1 MDQEIDVID
10 PSGQLGSVP
19 KSQLAQALSLGY
31 TQANQ
36 ADISNFQNQKT
47 YGDQT
52 FKAFLE
58 GVGRG
63 ATFGASTYLEK
74 ALGVD
79 PEAIKQRQIYNPGA
93 SFAGELTG
101 AIGSVVAA
109 PAIAPVGIVGEGAAA
124 AASKLLPGAAK
135 IIANPESATI
145 AQKIIAHGSTAGL
158 GSAIEGAAFGAGQ
171 TVHESALGDLDSPD
185 GSVSY
190 QRVGENLLHN
200 VGYGALIGGGIGAGI
215 GAGVG
220 AYKGFKGKP
229 VGPEAKAQAAKEEI
243 ADQTNALIS
252 QEPVPVGGEIPGA
265 MPETP
270 AVPVE
275 APKDIQGLQ
284 ELVKKG
290 EMMGFET
297 NLSQKPLLQDAVKL
311 TPDTEFPVL
320 PMQMESLTSPK
331 HFNEYRAI
339 KETAEGIGADIQNYE
354 YFQKQEAVAK
364 IKNEVSKLAPG
375 KQLTSDVYEAGDRLT
390 QALRESDKAE
400 REAMKPLWEKFDQSA
415 ANQIADRAP
424 IMEKIGADVKGAS
437 ELVELTPEGY
447 KIGKYKPSSTIS
459 KTGYKALKD
468 VVDTLNEETVT
479 ISGLRNL
486 RNTIN
491 DALEGKI
498 STKER
503 IELSSMKKNLMDVIQ
518 DNVQKFEPD
527 LEVREMFKR
536 WAINEERRAAIESIL
551 KGDLATG
558 EGAVLEGVI
567 GKLFSNSAA
576 VKDAKALLGDKFNEA
591 LGNYMMNK
599 IASVSDPAKNFFSS
613 NKFRTFLSKDK
624 NRAILREAFADNP
637 AVLDRINAW
646 NNKMVVLPDA
656 PMLNNSGTAKTAT
669 LLERIKNLGTYLSP
683 TGALQIPTDIA
694 KGIGKQFQKAAE
706 TKDLNKLISGEKTLE
721 QRAGKIQAMANMER
735 MAAYAKDKIGSLAK
749 KVFKPIEK
757 NKEAISGTLGK
768 QLTPKP
774 EEKKKQKQKVK
785 DLSANLNEFMAD
797 PNKLVDAVHN
807 ATESLYGIAP
817 GVTNSL
823 QTSLVAATQFLAS
836 KVPQVQ
842 STSPL
847 SGEME
852 PSDTE
857 IASFNR
863 YYEVVQKPMVAME
876 QLAQGT
882 LNKETIETLETVYP
896 KLYTDMRTAVMTE
909 LTDYMAKPN
918 KPMLPYKKKMALSMF
933 LGQDLMDSLNQQ
945 SIAQNQMILSGNGA
959 QQAQNQQQQA
969 VKTSQQ
975 GLSNLSMA
983 QNAMTPMQKS
993 AMRVS

>member
-1 MDQEIDVID
+1 
-10 PSGQLGSVP
+10 
-19 KSQLAQALSLGY
+19 
-31 TQANQ
+31 
-36 ADISNFQNQKT
+36 
-47 YGDQT
+47 
-52 FKAFLE
+52 
-58 GVGRG
+58 
-63 ATFGASTYLEK
+63 
-74 ALGVD
+74 
-79 PEAIKQRQIYNPGA
+79 
-93 SFAGELTG
+93 
-101 AIGSVVAA
+101 
-109 PAIAPVGIVGEGAAA
+109 
-124 AASKLLPGAAK
+124 
-135 IIANPESATI
+135 
-145 AQKIIAHGSTAGL
+145 
-158 GSAIEGAAFGAGQ
+158 
-171 TVHESALGDLDSPD
+171 
-185 GSVSY
+185 
-190 QRVGENLLHN
+190 
-200 VGYGALIGGGIGAGI
+200 
-215 GAGVG
+215 
-220 AYKGFKGKP
+220 
-229 VGPEAKAQAAKEEI
+229 
-243 ADQTNALIS
+243 
-252 QEPVPVGGEIPGA
+252 
-265 MPETP
+265 
-270 AVPVE
+270 
-275 APKDIQGLQ
+275 
-284 ELVKKG
+284 
-290 EMMGFET
+290 
-297 NLSQKPLLQDAVKL
+297 
-311 TPDTEFPVL
+311 
-320 PMQMESLTSPK
+320 
-331 HFNEYRAI
+331 
-339 KETAEGIGADIQNYE
+339 
-354 YFQKQEAVAK
+354 
-364 IKNEVSKLAPG
+364 
-375 KQLTSDVYEAGDRLT
+375 
-390 QALRESDKAE
+390 
-400 REAMKPLWEKFDQSA
+400 
-415 ANQIADRAP
+415 
-424 IMEKIGADVKGAS
+424 
-437 ELVELTPEGY
+437 
-447 KIGKYKPSSTIS
+447 
-459 KTGYKALKD
+459 
-468 VVDTLNEETVT
+468 
-479 ISGLRNL
+479 
-486 RNTIN
+486 
-491 DALEGKI
+491 
-498 STKER
+498 
-503 IELSSMKKNLMDVIQ
+503 
-518 DNVQKFEPD
+518 
-527 LEVREMFKR
+527 
-536 WAINEERRAAIESIL
+536 
-551 KGDLATG
+551 
-558 EGAVLEGVI
+558 
-567 GKLFSNSAA
+567 
-576 VKDAKALLGDKFNEA
+576 
-591 LGNYMMNK
+591 
-599 IASVSDPAKNFFSS
+599 
-613 NKFRTFLSKDK
+613 
-624 NRAILREAFADNP
+624 
-637 AVLDRINAW
+637 
-646 NNKMVVLPDA
+646 MVVLPDA

>member
-1 MDQEIDVID
+1 MEQEIDVLD

-19 KSQLAQALSLGY
+19 KSQLAQALALGY
-31 TQANQ
+31 TQASS
-36 ADISNFQNQKT
+36 ADVTNFENQKT

-52 FKAFLE
+52 LKAFAE
-58 GVGRG
+58 GIGRG

-79 PEAIKQRQIYNPGA
+79 PEAIKQRQIQNPGA
-93 SFAGELTG
+93 AFAGELTG
-101 AIGSVVAA
+101 AIGTVVAA
-109 PAIAPVGIVGEGAAA
+109 PAIAPVGIVGKGAAT

-135 IIANPESATI
+135 IIANPETATV
-145 AQKIIAHGSTAGL
+145 AQKILATGSTAAL
-158 GSAIEGAAFGAGQ
+158 GSAIEGTAFGVGQ
-171 TVHESALGDLDSPD
+171 TVHESALGDLDDD
-185 GSVSY
+185 GSVNY
-190 QRVGENLLHN
+190 QKVGESLLHN
-200 VGYGALIGGGIGAGI
+200 VGYGALIGGGIGFGI

-229 VGPEAKAQAAKEEI
+229 VGPDAKAQAAREEI
-243 ADQTNALIS
+243 ADQTNALMS
-252 QEPVPVGGEIPGA
+252 QEPVPIGGEVPG
-265 MPETP
+265 
-270 AVPVE
+270 VPVE
-275 APKDIQGLQ
+275 APQDVQGLKQ
-284 ELVKKG
+284 FIKKG
-290 EMMGFET
+290 EMMGLET
-297 NLSQKPLLQDAVKL
+297 DLSQKPLLQEAVTL
-311 TPDTEFPVL
+311 TPDSEFPVL
-320 PMQMESLTSPK
+320 PMQLESLTSPK
-331 HFNEYRAI
+331 HFNEYRAV

-354 YFQKQEAVAK
+354 YFQKQEAVQK
-364 IKNEVSKLAPG
+364 IKNEVSKLVPG
-375 KQLTSDVYEAGDRLT
+375 KKLTSDIYEAGDRLT
-390 QALRESDKAE
+390 QALKESDQLE
-400 REAMKPLWEKFDQSA
+400 REAMKPLWEKFDKSA

-424 IMEKIGADVKGAS
+424 ILDKISANVKGVS
-437 ELVELTPEGY
+437 DLIEMTPEGY
-447 KIGKYKPSSTIS
+447 KLAKYKPTATIS

-468 VVDTLNEETVT
+468 VVEAVNEENLTV
-479 ISGLRNL
+479 SGLRNL

-503 IELSSMKKNLMDVIQ
+503 FELSAMKKNLMDVIQ

-536 WAINEERRAAIESIL
+536 WAINEERRAGIESIL

-576 VKDAKALLGDKFNEA
+576 VKDAKVLLGDKFNEA

-624 NRAILREAFADNP
+624 NRAILREAFADNT
-637 AVLDRINAW
+637 AILDRINAW

-656 PMLNNSGTAKTAT
+656 PMLNPSGTAKTT
-669 LLERIKNLGTYLSP
+669 SLLERIKNLGTYFSAK
-683 TGALQIPTDIA
+683 GAVEIPTDIL
-694 KGIGKQFQKAAE
+694 KGVGKQIGKAAE
-706 TKDLNKLISGEKTLE
+706 KRDLNKLISGEKTLE
-721 QRAGKIQAMANMER
+721 QRAGKIQALGNLER
-735 MAAYAKDKIGSLAK
+735 MGSYVKDKVTSLAK

-757 NKEAISGTLGK
+757 NKEAVSGAVGK

-774 EEKKKQKQKVK
+774 EEKKKKKQKVK

-797 PNKLVDAVHN
+797 PNKLVDAVSN
-807 ATESLYGIAP
+807 ATESLAAIAP
-817 GVTNSL
+817 GVSGSL
-823 QTSLVAATQFLAS
+823 QQSLVAATQFLAS
-836 KVPQVQ
+836 KVPQTQ
-842 STSPL
+842 SLSPL
-847 SGEME
+847 SGQME

-863 YYEVVQKPMVAME
+863 YFDVVQNPMVAME
-876 QLAQGT
+876 QLAQGN
-882 LNKETIETLETVYP
+882 LNKETIETLEIVYP
-896 KLYTDMRTAVMTE
+896 KLYKDMRLSVMTE

-918 KPMLPYKKKMALSMF
+918 KPLLPYKKKLALSMF
-933 LGQDLMDSLNQQ
+933 LGQDLVDSLGSQN
-945 SIAQNQMILSGNGA
+945 IAQNQMILSGNGA
-959 QQAQNQQQQA
+959 QQAQNQQQQT